1 MCRDL
6 AIKAAK
12 SWFDFGGS
20 RAISKLE
27 TFRRWPWQM
36 TSVGAYRATTFSEID
51 RGRPRLMVDHSSYDA
66 KVS

>member
-27 TFRRWPWQM
+27 TFRRWPWQNDI
-36 TSVGAYRATTFSEID
+36 GRRLPRYDFFRD
-51 RGRPRLMVDHSSYDA
+51 RSRPPKADG
-66 KVS
+66 